1 MVDVDRWKQIGER
14 IGALIRLRGYTSVE
28 LFAHENGLDK
38 SVLNRLINGKREVR
52 LSTFLKIADALEIGM
67 EALEGRPS
75 HGSLVRETHL
85 EEGMAKS
92 KSPPKNQ
99 TSKARILKLT
109 LSDFDRIEIRK
120 TPRDKHPLVLDSSR
134 EKSAPTLT
142 LWSPSFKLEF

>member
-67 EALEGRPS
+67 EALEGRAWCGKPIWRRGWPS
-75 HGSLVRETHL
+75 R
-85 EEGMAKS
+85 
-92 KSPPKNQ
+92 
-99 TSKARILKLT
+99 KAR
-109 LSDFDRIEIRK
+109 RK
-120 TPRDKHPLVLDSSR
+120 TKPRKP
-134 EKSAPTLT
+134 A
-142 LWSPSFKLEF
+142 F